1 MKVIEITES
10 KMNKLSSLVE
20 DMLIAGGE
28 LMHCLSKME
37 DDLYGERSQE
47 GYDRYEPMRE
57 NRMRDDRMYG
67 ERMYGERRRRY
78 MR

>member
-20 DMLIAGGE
+20 DMLMAGGE

-37 DDLYGERSQE
+37 DDLYGERNPD
-47 GYDRYEPMRE
+47 GYDRYEPMRDS
-57 NRMRDDRMYG
+57 RMRDDRMYG
-67 ERMYGERRRRY
+67 ERRRRY
-78 MR
+78 IMR